1 MKVYLAL
8 LVNLFYLSFFI
19 FFLGCAETDN
29 PVTNKTETYE
39 SLFPL
44 EENISPSDYPDGWVK
59 LTNEDVEELMNLEI
73 LPNWHNMDLS
83 QEWQEK
89 YNHATLLKQFG
100 DIPEVRYIIEFKRNP
115 GFEISHQLYVA
126 YFEAH
131 YRLFPNENNRRALEE
146 AWNIPN
152 QPGPETV
159 DEDKLREE
167 DPQLYIKIQKE
178 RLIKNHGDIPQV
190 HIYIDFLRKVLLRIH
205 ITAAERL
212 AALEARF
219 FLSPT
224 EENRIKLEEFRKA
237 MGDGDVDDEE

>member
-1 MKVYLAL
+1 MKVYHTLFVSL
-8 LVNLFYLSFFI
+8 LCLSFFLL
-19 FFLGCAETDN
+19 FFGCAETDN
-29 PVTNKTETYE
+29 PMANETETYA

-59 LTNEDVEELMNLEI
+59 LTDKDIEKLLNLEI
-73 LPNWHNMDLS
+73 LPNWHNMDIS
-83 QEWQEK
+83 QEWQQK
-89 YNHATLLKQFG
+89 YNHATLFKQFG
-100 DIPEVRYIIEFKRNP
+100 DIPEVRYIIEFQRNP

-159 DEDKLREE
+159 DEGKLREE
-167 DPQLYIKIQKE
+167 DPELYIKIQKE
-178 RLIKNHGDIPQV
+178 RFIKNHGDIPQV
-190 HIYIDFLRKVLLRIH
+190 HIYIDFLRKVLLRIR
-205 ITAAERL
+205 ITDAERL
-212 AALEARF
+212 AALEAYF
-219 FLSPT
+219 FLFPT

-237 MGDGDVDDEE
+237 LGDEDVDNEE